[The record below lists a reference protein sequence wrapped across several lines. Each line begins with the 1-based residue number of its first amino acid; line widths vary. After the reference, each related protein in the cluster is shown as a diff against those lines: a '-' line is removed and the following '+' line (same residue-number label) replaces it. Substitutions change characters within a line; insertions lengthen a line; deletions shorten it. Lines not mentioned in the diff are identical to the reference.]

1 MSKFLPSTSNKH
13 SPTGFEVLTA
23 VTMKNVFWD
32 ANPRSPVELHGTMR
46 KTAIRKTDEKMD

>member
-1 MSKFLPSTSNKH
+1 MMKYRKSLPSASNKH

-23 VTMKNVFWD
+23 VTMKNIFWD
-32 ANPRSPVELHGTMR
+32 VEVHGTMR